1 MKSLQGIYGFFKKY
15 RIFHI
20 IFWLWLFTSLY
31 HDYLYRMQPPPT
43 RFQSMCI
50 TLNTVLWDMGC
61 IYLII
66 YGIVPRYFDN
76 RKYGKLIFSTLATIF
91 VFSFLVSLCEDGLDK
106 LLYNRRLN
114 SYPISMIS
122 VSMDMIM
129 FSMIFFVFITIP
141 RMYTT
146 DQRNKLLEKERLETE
161 LNFLKSQINPHFLFN
176 ALNSIYVLIEEDKKL
191 ATETLLKFSDMLR
204 YQLYDCSEQKM
215 SIGKELAF
223 LSDYAALEKIRNNEH
238 LHVTF
243 DIPADIAS
251 LQIPPFLLLPFIE
264 NAFKHISHHTD
275 TPNYINICFA
285 LNQEALTF
293 SVVNSYDAQP
303 MFPQQ
308 QGGIGL
314 QNVKRR
320 LELLYPGRHMLDV
333 STHDSV
339 YSVKLILEINDNEM
353 YTGRRR
359 AIGKKGYRKVY

>member
-1 MKSLQGIYGFFKKY
+1 MIIYTGY
-15 RIFHI
+15 I
-20 IFWLWLFTSLY
+20 
-31 HDYLYRMQPPPT
+31 PGPT
-43 RFQSMCI
+43 RFMGACI
-50 TLNTVLWDMGC
+50 VLNTVLWDMGC
-61 IYLII
+61 IYFII

-76 RKYGKLIFSTLATIF
+76 RKYGKLIFSTLATII
-91 VFSFLVSLCEDGLDK
+91 VCSFFLSLGEDGIDRLF
-106 LLYNRRLN
+106 YNKGLR
-114 SYPISMIS
+114 SYPVSMIS
-122 VSMDMIM
+122 CGMDMVM

-191 ATETLLKFSDMLR
+191 AAETLLKFSDMLR

-223 LSDYAALEKIRNNEH
+223 LSDYAALEKMRNSEY
-238 LHVTF
+238 LQVTF
-243 DIPADIAS
+243 DIPEDIAS

-275 TPNYINICFA
+275 TRNYINICFA
-285 LNQEALTF
+285 RTQKELTF
-293 SVVNSYDAQP
+293 SVINSYDAQP

-320 LELLYPGRHMLDV
+320 LELLYPGRHTLDV
-333 STHDSV
+333 NTHDAV
-339 YSVKLILEINDNEM
+339 YSIKLILEINDHEM
-353 YTGRRR
+353 YTGRR
-359 AIGKKGYRKVY
+359 